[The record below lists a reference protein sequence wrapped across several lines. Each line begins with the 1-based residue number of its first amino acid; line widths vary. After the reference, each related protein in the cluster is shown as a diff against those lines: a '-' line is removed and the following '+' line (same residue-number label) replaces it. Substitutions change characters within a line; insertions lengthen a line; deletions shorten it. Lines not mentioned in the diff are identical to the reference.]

1 MHRKTILKVSIT
13 FATTKVISYI
23 IKSSIDTMKNTRLV
37 SYMIRSAFIS
47 VETHLGN
54 GIDQ

>member
-13 FATTKVISYI
+13 FATTKVISF
-23 IKSSIDTMKNTRLV
+23 IKSSIDTMKNTRFV
-37 SYMIRSAFIS
+37 IFMIRSAFIS

-54 GIDQ
+54 DIDQ